1 MRCQPFRG
9 KYQQESLY
17 PNPSSISQNGK
28 YSAGSSFVSDNIYNY
43 GGGGEKEDEKMD
55 DDDGWLSKDTQIL
68 NNKSANSSSSPFNNQ
83 KSLSPAMDSLLEKSK
98 NFNEKI
104 FENNYVE
111 EKDNDTDTEPGEIP
125 TDFDETNKLN
135 NGELSFFENDGPD
148 NLDKDIIWLIGGGK
162 RVESSKTG
170 VGNYKN
176 INKNNLVEGRIE
188 EHECLEEV
196 DSWFSKDCQN
206 KSQTLE
212 DNLNS
217 QNIGRKQIKE
227 KEKQKE
233 IILLDDK
240 EEEDSVELISNDGTE
255 PADILILNNFIEEI
269 DNSVGNGQKEHD
281 RMEEIDSWFS
291 KEDYQNESQTLE
303 SNLNSKNIEEQPK
316 HVEEKE
322 INEKEDEIMEEE
334 EDEGWLSKDS
344 GQSLSGKSK
353 KLIEEASKSIENP
366 FSPLKNFIQQFEQQE
381 QSQKT
386 KKLIEDSDF
395 LIIEKPMSIK
405 NFIIQQE
412 EQTKI
417 NEKINETPIL
427 NNKEDENKDDDDIL
441 TEPGEIPPSDCE
453 TEPGEIPPSDN
464 ESFGSTEP
472 GELPLSDFEEEEK
485 GEEGKEGK
493 INNSNLNND
502 WIIENDERRENNTK
516 CSETVII
523 IRMGIL

>member
-9 KYQQESLY
+9 KYQQECIK
-17 PNPSSISQNGK
+17 NPSSISQNGK

-43 GGGGEKEDEKMD
+43 GEGEKDDEKMD
-55 DDDGWLSKDTQIL
+55 DDDGWLSKDTQNL
-68 NNKSANSSSSPFNNQ
+68 NKNKSANSSSSPFNNQ
-83 KSLSPAMDSLLEKSK
+83 KSLSPTRDSLLEKSK

-104 FENNYVE
+104 FENNFVE
-111 EKDNDTDTEPGEIP
+111 EKDDDTDTEPGEIP
-125 TDFDETNKLN
+125 TDFNETNKLN

-162 RVESSKTG
+162 RVESSKTV
-170 VGNYKN
+170 VGNNKN
-176 INKNNLVEGRIE
+176 INMDKGRFGE
-188 EHECLEEV
+188 NESLEEV

-206 KSQTLE
+206 KSQTFE
-212 DNLNS
+212 DNS
-217 QNIGRKQIKE
+217 QNIGKKLIKE

-240 EEEDSVELISNDGTE
+240 EEEESVELISNDGTE

-269 DNSVGNGQKEHD
+269 DNSVGNGQKEHE
-281 RMEEIDSWFS
+281 RMEESDGWLN
-291 KEDYQNESQTLE
+291 KEDYQNKSQTLE
-303 SNLNSKNIEEQPK
+303 DNLNSKNIEEHPK
-316 HVEEKE
+316 QVEEKE
-322 INEKEDEIMEEE
+322 INEKEDEIMEEG
-334 EDEGWLSKDS
+334 EDDGWLSKDS
-344 GQSLSGKSK
+344 GQSLAGKSK
-353 KLIEEASKSIENP
+353 TLIEEENTSKSIENT
-366 FSPLKNFIQQFEQQE
+366 FSPLKNFIQQKVFEQQE

-395 LIIEKPMSIK
+395 LIIEKPMSPLK

-472 GELPLSDFEEEEK
+472 GELPLSDFEEEE
-485 GEEGKEGK
+485 EK
-493 INNSNLNND
+493 INNFNLNND
-502 WIIENDERRENNTK
+502 WIIEKDERRENNTK

>member
-1 MRCQPFRG
+1 M
-9 KYQQESLY
+9 
-17 PNPSSISQNGK
+17 
-28 YSAGSSFVSDNIYNY
+28 
-43 GGGGEKEDEKMD
+43 
-55 DDDGWLSKDTQIL
+55 
-68 NNKSANSSSSPFNNQ
+68 
-83 KSLSPAMDSLLEKSK
+83 
-98 NFNEKI
+98 
-104 FENNYVE
+104 
-111 EKDNDTDTEPGEIP
+111 
-125 TDFDETNKLN
+125 
-135 NGELSFFENDGPD
+135 
-148 NLDKDIIWLIGGGK
+148 
-162 RVESSKTG
+162 
-170 VGNYKN
+170 
-176 INKNNLVEGRIE
+176 
-188 EHECLEEV
+188 EEV

-206 KSQTLE
+206 KSQTFE

-217 QNIGRKQIKE
+217 QNIGKKQIEE

-240 EEEDSVELISNDGTE
+240 EEEESVELISNDGTE

-334 EDEGWLSKDS
+334 EEDGWLSKDS
-344 GQSLSGKSK
+344 GQSFSGKSK

-366 FSPLKNFIQQFEQQE
+366 FSPLKNFIQQKVFEQQE

-395 LIIEKPMSIK
+395 LIIEKPMSPLK

>member
-1 MRCQPFRG
+1 
-9 KYQQESLY
+9 
-17 PNPSSISQNGK
+17 
-28 YSAGSSFVSDNIYNY
+28 
-43 GGGGEKEDEKMD
+43 MD

-68 NNKSANSSSSPFNNQ
+68 NKNKSATSSFSPFNKQ

-98 NFNEKI
+98 NFKEKI
-104 FENNYVE
+104 FENNFVQ
-111 EKDNDTDTEPGEIP
+111 EKDDDTDTEPGEIP
-125 TDFDETNKLN
+125 TDFDETNNKLN

-162 RVESSKTG
+162 RVESSKT
-170 VGNYKN
+170 
-176 INKNNLVEGRIE
+176 IE
-188 EHECLEEV
+188 NESLEEV

-206 KSQTLE
+206 KSQTFE
-212 DNLNS
+212 DNS
-217 QNIGRKQIKE
+217 QNIGKKLIKE
-227 KEKQKE
+227 KEMQKE

-269 DNSVGNGQKEHD
+269 DNSVGNGQKEHE

-316 HVEEKE
+316 QVEEKE
-322 INEKEDEIMEEE
+322 
-334 EDEGWLSKDS
+334 
-344 GQSLSGKSK
+344 
-353 KLIEEASKSIENP
+353 
-366 FSPLKNFIQQFEQQE
+366 
-381 QSQKT
+381 
-386 KKLIEDSDF
+386 
-395 LIIEKPMSIK
+395 
-405 NFIIQQE
+405 
-412 EQTKI
+412 I

-485 GEEGKEGK
+485 EEEGKEEK

-502 WIIENDERRENNTK
+502 WIIGKDERRENNTK

>member
-9 KYQQESLY
+9 KYQQECIK
-17 PNPSSISQNGK
+17 NPSSISQNGK

-43 GGGGEKEDEKMD
+43 GGGGEKDDEKMD

-68 NNKSANSSSSPFNNQ
+68 NKNKSATSSFSPFNKQ

-98 NFNEKI
+98 NFKEKI
-104 FENNYVE
+104 FENNFVQ
-111 EKDNDTDTEPGEIP
+111 EKDDDTDTEPGEIP
-125 TDFDETNKLN
+125 TDFDETNNKLN

-162 RVESSKTG
+162 RVESSKTI
-170 VGNYKN
+170 VGNNKN
-176 INKNNLVEGRIE
+176 INMDKGRFGE
-188 EHECLEEV
+188 NESLEEV

-206 KSQTLE
+206 KSQTFE
-212 DNLNS
+212 DNS
-217 QNIGRKQIKE
+217 QNIGKKLIKE
-227 KEKQKE
+227 KEMQKE

-269 DNSVGNGQKEHD
+269 DNSVGNGQKEHE

-316 HVEEKE
+316 QVEEKE
-322 INEKEDEIMEEE
+322 INEKEDEIMEEG
-334 EDEGWLSKDS
+334 EDDGWLSKDS
-344 GQSLSGKSK
+344 GQSQSGKSK
-353 KLIEEASKSIENP
+353 KLIEEENTSKSIENT
-366 FSPLKNFIQQFEQQE
+366 FSPLKNFIQQFEQRE

-386 KKLIEDSDF
+386 RKLIEDSDF
-395 LIIEKPMSIK
+395 LIIEKPMSSLK
-405 NFIIQQE
+405 NFIIQRP

-472 GELPLSDFEEEEK
+472 GELPLSDFEEENE
-485 GEEGKEGK
+485 EDEGKEEK
-493 INNSNLNND
+493 ISNSNLNND
-502 WIIENDERRENNTK
+502 WIIGKDERRENNTK